1 MSELLLINPRRKRK
15 MHRNPSRR
23 RTTKMRRNPIRRHRR
38 RVTRLRANPKRHR
51 RVSRMRHN
59 PIIRRRKRGAS
70 RGGSMNMSGF
80 LKGTLMPSAIGAG
93 GALGVDLLLGFA
105 APMLPAM
112 LTTPAI
118 KPFVRLAAAIGLGL
132 VAGKVGGRAMGEK
145 VTAGAVTVIVY
156 DTVKGFLQ
164 TAMPTLPLS
173 GMDAYPNLEYY
184 NAGTNV
190 GAMGMYQGPA
200 SKVAQ
205 PMGMYTGNS

>member
-1 MSELLLINPRRKRK
+1 MSELLLINPRRKRRAGAK
-15 MHRNPSRR
+15 RR
-23 RTTKMRRNPIRRHRR
+23 TRTTKMRRNPIRRHRR
-38 RVTRLRANPKRHR
+38 RVTRLRDSPKRHR

-59 PIIRRRKRGAS
+59 PIIRRRKRGSS
-70 RGGSMNMSGF
+70 RGGSMNMGGF
-80 LKGTLMPSAIGAG
+80 LKHTLMPSAIGAG